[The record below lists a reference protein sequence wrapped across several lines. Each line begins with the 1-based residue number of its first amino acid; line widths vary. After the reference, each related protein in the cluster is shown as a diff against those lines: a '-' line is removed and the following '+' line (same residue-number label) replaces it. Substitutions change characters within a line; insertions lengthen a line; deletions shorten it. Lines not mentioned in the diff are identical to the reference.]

1 MTYQYNL
8 SPPLKALLEFTES
21 ALDTEILLSRRMDVP
36 PHGLLVDD
44 YTFATGKNIIAF
56 PGSTLGMLKDFIIAK
71 NCVHLLFRGMAAK
84 KGQYRVLSFTQESAI
99 RGADQIYLDTLKD
112 ENTRN
117 MEIWRKKQ
125 LIFYLYML
133 FHETLSNLPW
143 SVLAN
148 ILIAKKY
155 PMMRNAQIYS
165 LVKESMRDMHDLV
178 PAKEFLPQRYFV
190 MHNGLYYGRDMI
202 LAYFLSENKLNPVI
216 NIPELQKFRNLDVK
230 EMMSVRWSRSPW
242 YHTKIVGDAMSN
254 VLKLSLTVDFERPFD
269 DELFSDLYR
278 QGEEIANRWMVM
290 MAMPNWYLWE
300 PPEHLREAQ
309 KQKDLIEKATQAHVF
324 GDEG

>member
-1 MTYQYNL
+1 MECWWTTTRSVPEKISSRFPVPRLGCSKISL
-8 SPPLKALLEFTES
+8 SQKTAFTSCSGEWPPGR
-21 ALDTEILLSRRMDVP
+21 DR
-36 PHGLLVDD
+36 
-44 YTFATGKNIIAF
+44 
-56 PGSTLGMLKDFIIAK
+56 
-71 NCVHLLFRGMAAK
+71 
-84 KGQYRVLSFTQESAI
+84 YRVLSFTEETAL
-99 RGADQIYLDTLKD
+99 RGANQIYLDTLKD
-112 ENTRN
+112 EVTRN

-133 FHETLSNLPW
+133 FHETLSDLPW

-155 PMMRNAQIYS
+155 PMMRNAQVYS

-202 LAYFLSENKLNPVI
+202 LAYFLTENKLNPVI

-254 VLKLSLTVDFERPFD
+254 VLKLSLTVDFERPMED
-269 DELFSDLYR
+269 DLFSDLFN
-278 QGEEIANRWMVM
+278 QGVEVANRWMVM

-300 PPEHLREAQ
+300 SPEHLLEAQ
-309 KQKDLIEKATQAHVF
+309 KQKDRIEQATGAHVF
-324 GDEG
+324 GDE